1 MESKFQIF
9 LASILSRIC
18 KAAAGAVERFEGGPT
33 VTMSE
38 SAPACE
44 HLRKDHRV
52 IEERLDVLLA
62 ALLQLTPELIPEVQ
76 ATVRAL
82 QDLAVVHFEKEETIF
97 YPKLRPLLSD
107 LLDRMDVQHEEVREV
122 ERYLA
127 ELLAEP
133 PQPLDSRWLNEVRS
147 FGIEFHD
154 RIQHHIVDEEDQLLR
169 LAEDRLTAED
179 QESLAAAMSAVQ
191 SRITSI

>member
-1 MESKFQIF
+1 
-9 LASILSRIC
+9 
-18 KAAAGAVERFEGGPT
+18 V
-33 VTMSE
+33 SE

-52 IEERLDVLLA
+52 IEERLDELLA
-62 ALLQLTPELIPEVQ
+62 ALLQLTPELIPKVQ
-76 ATVRAL
+76 VTVRAL
-82 QDLAVVHFEKEETIF
+82 QDLAVIHFEKEETIF

-122 ERYLA
+122 ERYLT
-127 ELLAEP
+127 ELLAP
-133 PQPLDSRWLNEVRS
+133 PQPLDSRCLNEVRS

>member
-1 MESKFQIF
+1 MLAFYRGIREAEKVPLNDPYLGESLTI
-9 LASILSRIC
+9 R
-18 KAAAGAVERFEGGPT
+18 
-33 VTMSE
+33 MSE

-44 HLRKDHRV
+44 HLRRDHRV
-52 IEERLDVLLA
+52 IEDRLDILLP
-62 ALLQLTPELIPEVQ
+62 ALLRLTPELIPEIQ

-82 QDLAVVHFEKEETIF
+82 QDLAAIHFEKEETIF

-107 LLDRMDVQHEEVREV
+107 VLDRMGVQHEEVREV

-127 ELLAEP
+127 KLLAEP
-133 PQPLDSRWLNEVRS
+133 PQPPDSRWLNEVRA

-169 LAEDRLTAED
+169 LAEDRLTTEEQD
-179 QESLAAAMSAVQ
+179 SLAKAMEAV
-191 SRITSI
+191 RGRDRV

>member
-1 MESKFQIF
+1 VLEFYRGIHETETVPLNDPYLGESLTI
-9 LASILSRIC
+9 R
-18 KAAAGAVERFEGGPT
+18 
-33 VTMSE
+33 MSE

-44 HLRKDHRV
+44 HLRRDHRV
-52 IEERLDVLLA
+52 IEERLDILLA
-62 ALLQLTPELIPEVQ
+62 ALLRLTPELIPEIQ

-82 QDLAVVHFEKEETIF
+82 QDLAAIHFEKEETIF

-133 PQPLDSRWLNEVRS
+133 PQPPDSRWLNELRS

-169 LAEDRLTAED
+169 LAEDRLTAEE

-191 SRITSI
+191 GRITSI

>member
-1 MESKFQIF
+1 MPK
-9 LASILSRIC
+9 
-18 KAAAGAVERFEGGPT
+18 
-33 VTMSE
+33 
-38 SAPACE
+38 SAPACA

-52 IEERLDVLLA
+52 IEESLDILLA
-62 ALLQLTPELIPEVQ
+62 ALLRLTPPLIPAIQ

-82 QDLAVVHFEKEETIF
+82 QDLAAIHFEKEETIF
-97 YPKLRPLLSD
+97 YPKVRPLLSD

-127 ELLAEP
+127 ELLAQP
-133 PQPLDSRWLNEVRS
+133 PQPPDSRWLNEVRS

-169 LAEDRLTAED
+169 LAEDRLTAEE

-191 SRITSI
+191 SRITSM

>member
-1 MESKFQIF
+1 V
-9 LASILSRIC
+9 LAFYRGTAKLHPVPLTVPLTIPIWE
-18 KAAAGAVERFEGGPT
+18 GAST
-33 VTMSE
+33 ITMPE
-38 SAPACE
+38 SAPACA

-52 IEERLDVLLA
+52 IEESLDILLA
-62 ALLQLTPELIPEVQ
+62 ALLRLTPPLIPAIQ

-82 QDLAVVHFEKEETIF
+82 QDLAAIHFEKEETIF
-97 YPKLRPLLSD
+97 YPKVRPLLSD

-127 ELLAEP
+127 ELLAQP
-133 PQPLDSRWLNEVRS
+133 PQPPDSRWLNEVRS

-169 LAEDRLTAED
+169 LAEDRLTPEE

-191 SRITSI
+191 SRITSM